1 MKGLRS
7 VLPKTVKKRIVIGF
21 GVALAL
27 IVVALGLTLYTYN
40 QYRKAS
46 DQIKH
51 SQEVM
56 NRLGRISSLI
66 TEVETGERGF
76 LASSGDPIY
85 LKAYEN
91 ALPQFPTELDSLSK
105 LLADRPVQLQNLDS
119 LSKRINMKIEMAGQ
133 QVDAVKRKLP
143 LSIARTYM
151 MLGISRMDR
160 VRDQIRL
167 MNKSEQERFN
177 ICSRS
182 ATAYFWNT
190 LVGIFTVTLLMFVTL
205 ILSYNVLENEL
216 NTRQSTEDQLRAYED
231 ELQEKIQ
238 LLEISNEEL
247 ERFAFVA
254 SHDLQE
260 PLRKI
265 QSFGYLMRDRYGS
278 DLRPEAM
285 VYLGKILQSAERMS
299 KMIKDLLDFSRI
311 SSKKE
316 PFQPVLLSEVL
327 EGVLS
332 DQEVTIKAVGA
343 AFEMDTLGEIEAVQ
357 SQMDHLFANLISNAL
372 KFTKPDQVPL
382 IKITGEA
389 VEGEVYEELIPGK
402 KYYKITVGDNG
413 IGFNEKYIDHIF
425 KIFQRLHGKNS
436 YEGTGIGL
444 AICKRIVSY
453 HKGLITAQSQPGVGT
468 TFIIILPEKQTQS
481 VHDNA
486 ATHETSTYSLG

>member
-7 VLPKTVKKRIVIGF
+7 VLPKTVKKRIITGF
-21 GVALAL
+21 GTAFLL
-27 IVVALGLTLYTYN
+27 IFVGLGLTTYSYY

-46 DQIKH
+46 NRIKY
-51 SQEVM
+51 SQDVI
-56 NRLGRISSLI
+56 NRLGRISALI

-85 LKAYEN
+85 LKAYDN
-91 ALPQFPTELDSLSK
+91 ALLEFPEELDSLRK
-105 LLADRPVQLQNLDS
+105 LVADNPPQLQNLDS
-119 LSKRINMKIEMAGQ
+119 LSKRLEMKIEMAGQ
-133 QVDAVKRKLP
+133 QVDAVKAKLP

-160 VRDQIRL
+160 VNEQIKT
-167 MNKSEQERFN
+167 MNDIEQNWFN
-177 ICSRS
+177 ICSKS
-182 ATAYFWNT
+182 AEASFRNT
-190 LVGIFTVTLLMFVTL
+190 IVGIFTVSLLVFVTL

-216 NTRQSTEDQLRAYED
+216 NTRQATEDQLRAYED
-231 ELQEKIQ
+231 ELQDKIQ
-238 LLEISNEEL
+238 LLEVSNEEL

-254 SHDLQE
+254 SHDMQE

-265 QSFGYLMRDRYGS
+265 QSFGYLLRDRYGS

-285 VYLGKILQSAERMS
+285 VYLNKILQSAERMS
-299 KMIKDLLDFSRI
+299 KMIKDLLNFSRI

-316 PFQPVLLSEVL
+316 PYQMVQLAEVL
-327 EGVLS
+327 DGVLN
-332 DQEVTIKAVGA
+332 DQELTIKAVGA
-343 AFEMDTLGEIEAVQ
+343 TFDIGQLGEIEAVQ

-372 KFTKPDQVPL
+372 KFTRPDQVPL
-382 IKITGEA
+382 ITITGEE
-389 VEGEVYEELIPGK
+389 VEADAYEELIPGK

-413 IGFNEKYIDHIF
+413 IGFNEKYVDHIF

-453 HKGLITAQSQPGVGT
+453 HKGLITAQSQPNVGT
-468 TFIIILPEKQTQS
+468 TFIIILPEKQTHS

-486 ATHETSTYSLG
+486 ATHETSTYTLG